1 MTPDLYIRLTFLAG
15 ASFTAFG
22 ILVYIKNRRD
32 LSVKIFGLLA
42 VSFAV
47 WIFSW
52 FVAMLTKTEGSA
64 LFWSRMLNFGAT
76 WIPAFFL
83 HWVILLLGLDKKLKK
98 SLIAV
103 YTFIGG
109 ISLFGFSSLYIEN
122 VRKIE
127 ELNIYWPVPGPLFI
141 WFIMLGYGVVVSYAF
156 YEIIRNFKNLNKEN
170 KIQVVYLAIGSF
182 LGFGGGATNFLFMYS
197 TSKTTLAIAL
207 VGMFAVAITPYF
219 FTYAAVKYRFMNF
232 KTIGAEIFG
241 GVIVLVLLIKTLGSK
256 STNET
261 ILNSVLLLTATI
273 FAVLLMKSVNREV
286 KQKEELQKI
295 TKELA
300 AANEELKRVDAAKSE
315 FVSIV
320 SHQLRTPLTAVKG
333 YISMMQEGTYGK
345 MEENQLGVLEKVFQ
359 SSERLIAFI
368 NDLLNLNRIEEGR
381 IIYSFSSVDLAQMAD
396 DIVFDLKTL
405 ADLKKLS
412 LTWLKPHGLPKAWA
426 DPDKVRQVMIN
437 FIDNSIKYTAE
448 GSVNVTLKLEG
459 DYIIFQVKDTGVGMN
474 PEEKSNLFKKF
485 VRGEGGR
492 TMHTGGT
499 GLGLYVAK
507 LMAEAH
513 KGEIM
518 GESEGKG
525 KGSTFTIKIPTEDF
539 AKKNNINQQESKQA
553 QTPVQPTQSPPTPQV
568 K

>member
-1 MTPDLYIRLTFLAG
+1 MTADLYIRLTFLAG

-22 ILVYIKNRRD
+22 VLVYIKNRSD
-32 LSVKIFGLLA
+32 LSVKIFSLLA

-52 FVAMLTKTEGSA
+52 FITMLTTNEGAA

-83 HWVILLLGLDKKLKK
+83 HWVIMLLGLGKKLKK

-122 VRKIE
+122 VRKIQ

-141 WFIMLGYGVVVSYAF
+141 WFILLGYGVVVSYAF
-156 YEIIRNFKNLNKEN
+156 FEIIRNFKNLKKEN
-170 KIQVVYLAIGSF
+170 RIQIIYLSIGSF

-197 TSKTTLAIAL
+197 TSQARLMLALA
-207 VGMFAVAITPYF
+207 GMFAVTITPYF
-219 FTYAAVKYRFMNF
+219 FTYAAVRYRFMNF
-232 KTIGAEIFG
+232 KTIGAEVFG
-241 GVIVLVLLIKTLGSK
+241 GLIVLVLLIKTLGS
-256 STNET
+256 NGLEEI
-261 ILNSVLLLTATI
+261 ILNSILLLTATV
-273 FAVLLMKSVNREV
+273 FAVLLMKSVNSEV
-286 KQKEELQKI
+286 KQKEKLEEL
-295 TKELA
+295 TEELE
-300 AANEELKRVDAAKSE
+300 AANTELKRVDAAKSE

-333 YISMMQEGTYGK
+333 YISMMQEGTYGQLA
-345 MEENQLGVLEKVFQ
+345 ENQLGVLEKVFQ

-368 NDLLNLNRIEEGR
+368 NDLLNLNRIEDGR
-381 IIYSFSSVDLAQMAD
+381 IIYTFSPVDMAQMAD

-405 ADLKKLS
+405 ADMKKLS

-437 FIDNSIKYTAE
+437 FIDNAIKYTAE
-448 GSVNVTLKLEG
+448 GSVNVTLRLDG
-459 DYIIFQVKDTGVGMN
+459 DFLVFQAKDTGVGMG
-474 PEEKSNLFKKF
+474 PDEKVNLFKKF

-492 TMHTGGT
+492 MMYTGGT

-507 LMAEAH
+507 LMTEAH
-513 KGEIM
+513 KGEIS
-518 GESEGKG
+518 GTSEGKG
-525 KGSTFTIKIPTEDF
+525 KGSAFTIKIPTEDY
-539 AKKNNINQQESKQA
+539 AKRNNINQQ
-553 QTPVQPTQSPPTPQV
+553 PVQPTQPSAISTPTQT